1 MSYIRMSDMEILRKV
16 QRILTRHQIVLDQEE
31 YRTYNDLYQL
41 MIRLEK
47 ENNAYRDRA
56 KESMRKYRST
66 PEGKEKSRISSYES
80 LKRYKERKK
89 MFEAIFSEET
99 EEEENG
105 KN

>member
-1 MSYIRMSDMEILRKV
+1 MSYIRQSDMEILRRV

-47 ENNAYRDRA
+47 ENAAFRDRA

-66 PEGKEKSRISSYES
+66 PEGKEKSRQSSYES
-80 LKRYKERKK
+80 LKRYKARQK
-89 MFEAIFSEET
+89 MMKELYS
-99 EEEENG
+99 EEEEE
-105 KN
+105 KEQ